1 MKKIFLFAFCINF
14 SLSLYSQSNTH
25 YINGYK
31 YSFEADSEGKYWDIY
46 RENKWLMDHPK
57 ENNDNGQWETG
68 SYSISGNIITFKTI
82 INYSWGRKSRI
93 QKYIVSDTGGCTPFS
108 DKTYDY

>member
-93 QKYIVSDTGGCTPFS
+93 QKYRVSDTGGCIPFS
-108 DKTYDY
+108 DNTYDY

>member
-1 MKKIFLFAFCINF
+1 MKKIFLFAFCVNF

-46 RENKWLMDHPK
+46 RGNKWLMDHPK
-57 ENNDNGQWETG
+57 ENDDNGPYEKG